1 MKTKKT
7 ALVFSLVREQSVFMT
22 VVISVLT
29 FLSVLALGIALS
41 INTGVKQW
49 NNQWNKYATVQI
61 TNSDNTPGIKKIFT
75 KNSDKI
81 ESVREISKSEME
93 HLMQPWIS
101 SGAKLSNY
109 LPEMFEIRVKDANDM
124 KILKDQIEPKAK
136 FLIHTSALKTSVAAG
151 WKLISIT
158 MFILIIMLVSIGVC
172 VSYISRNIA
181 MLHKHELE
189 ILNQVGA
196 TDNFIAHQ
204 MQMIVGKISSVAS
217 IIGFV
222 MAMPVLGLILSTA
235 SSARVG
241 LLATMSL
248 SFGNVIALV
257 LLPILLVI
265 FSVFIT
271 KKTTLKIL
279 SDK

>member
-109 LPEMFEIRVKDANDM
+109 LPEMFEIRVKDANAM

-217 IIGFV
+217 LIGFV